1 MLTLSFC
8 QQVCFEF
15 PVKMGL
21 SLPLSEVIWGPHFA
35 PLTSLGVTLNWDELV
50 LTFLLAV
57 NLDPDMNLPLSRTT
71 PLPV

>member
-1 MLTLSFC
+1 
-8 QQVCFEF
+8 
-15 PVKMGL
+15 MGL
-21 SLPLSEVIWGPHFA
+21 SLPLSEVIRPHFA